1 MVTVV
6 YLFWAETAHSSEI
19 RCPHPKVEAHYSP
32 FGGRCPRG
40 IQARC
45 RQSMS
50 YSQQAKPT
58 RLLVVLYHA
67 LTLLASSFSY
77 TSPPSTKSPKMNNLF
92 HHPSLSNVLAK
103 ATFPP
108 DNQLAHVVNGERN
121 KLLLSLANTGKENY
135 TLLNAAASYHDPA
148 RQWALVSPLS
158 RLIPG
163 ASSRIAC
170 C

>member
-1 MVTVV
+1 MSAPKSGGP
-6 YLFWAETAHSSEI
+6 LLAI
-19 RCPHPKVEAHYSP
+19 RRPVPAWNPGQVPPINELQP
-32 FGGRCPRG
+32 T
-40 IQARC
+40 
-45 RQSMS
+45 
-50 YSQQAKPT
+50 AKPT

-148 RQWALVSPLS
+148 RQWALVSSLS

-163 ASSRIAC
+163 ASCRIAC